1 MDIAVGSVFILVGIA
16 GILAA
21 PALGGLWRR
30 RDERKADPE
39 RNLDW
44 SQNFDTSIFRFLGAC
59 LMVVGVLVL
68 TPVIDL

>member
-1 MDIAVGSVFILVGIA
+1 MDIAVGSIFVLLGIA
-16 GILAA
+16 GILTA
-21 PALGGLWRR
+21 PALAGLWRD

-44 SQNFDTSIFRFLGAC
+44 SQSFDTSIFRFLGVS
-59 LMVVGVLVL
+59 LIVVGVLVL